1 MSENEQVTLGGP
13 QVSGPRT
20 GGPQTARVANAAQD
34 DGGLRAVQ
42 ADGPRSDGQWSAR
55 ASGQLAASTQLAPRL
70 SRRRFV
76 ALAAGAAMLAAT
88 GLAGCSG
95 GSGEEAATDAGSAQ
109 TGADDDSADF
119 TGDMREQSIS
129 CFYFDTYIDISAIC
143 PEDFL
148 ATLDERMNYF
158 ENKFSRTVEGS
169 DISNINEAGGKP
181 VEVCAET
188 IDIIQQALAYSEES
202 GGLFDISIGS
212 VSTLWDFIEG
222 VKPDDA
228 AIQEGVKHID
238 YTQISVDEEAG
249 TVTLLDPDMKLDLGG
264 IAKGYICDDLV
275 GMLDGAGV
283 QNACL
288 SLGGNVYVM
297 GLSYDGDEWNV
308 GVQDP
313 NGTYSDAIASLAAR
327 DLSVVTSGLYERYFE
342 QDGETYYH
350 ILDPKTGYPV
360 ETDLKSVSITCD
372 SSTAADT
379 YATIL
384 FLKGHDAA
392 KELVESDERFYD
404 GVFIDKD
411 DNISTIEGSEFE
423 VLIDEG

>member
-20 GGPQTARVANAAQD
+20 GGPRTARVASAAQD
-34 DGGLRAVQ
+34 DGGLRAAQ

-55 ASGQLAASTQLAPRL
+55 ASGLLAASTQLAPRL

-95 GSGEEAATDAGSAQ
+95 GSGEEAATDAGSAS
-109 TGADDDSADF
+109 TGSASSTADMS
-119 TGDMREQSIS
+119 EQSIS

-143 PEDFL
+143 PEGFL
-148 ATLDERMNYF
+148 ATLDERMDYF
-158 ENKFSRTVEGS
+158 ENRFSRTVEGS
-169 DISNINEAGGKP
+169 DIWNINEAGGQP

-202 GGLFDISIGS
+202 DGLFDISIGS

-228 AIQEGVKHID
+228 DIQEGIKHID
-238 YTQISVDEEAG
+238 YTQISVDEDAG

-275 GMLDGAGV
+275 AMLAEAGV
-283 QNACL
+283 QDACL

-297 GLSYDGDEWNV
+297 GMSYDGDEWNV

-313 NGTYSDAIASLAAR
+313 NGTYSDAIASLVAG

-342 QDGETYYH
+342 QDGVMYYH

-411 DNISTIEGSEFE
+411 DNISTIDGSEFQIL
-423 VLIDEG
+423 VDEG